1 MRRSSALGILAA
13 TAAASSAPAVHAQ
26 TLRVVRLGATP
37 SDPVIPAIYAQ
48 EAGLFRRAG
57 LDVQLIP
64 MPNGAAGTA
73 AVLGGSLEIATGNMV
88 AIATAHEREV
98 PLQIASPGSVY
109 NAKAPVVLAFA
120 LSSSTIK
127 RPRDLSG
134 KVFASSGLA
143 DLNMVTALALV
154 AKDGGDPDSIR
165 KVELPIAAQLAAL
178 DAGRIDAGI
187 LLAPLSQEARLNP
200 KYRVIMSPYDAV
212 APAFSNG
219 VYLANTPYITSNP
232 DTIER
237 FARAVREASIY
248 ANAHH
253 AETAP
258 LLAATTKMDP
268 EQVKRFTRE
277 SYFETLE
284 IPKFQVCIDFFAT
297 HKILKAS
304 FPAQDMISAPAIAA
318 WR

>member
-1 MRRSSALGILAA
+1 MRRSTVLGTI
-13 TAAASSAPAVHAQ
+13 AAAAAAGSAPAVVAQ
-26 TLRVVRLGATP
+26 ALRVVRLGATI
-37 SDPVIPAIYAQ
+37 SDPVIPAVYAQ
-48 EAGLFRRAG
+48 QAGLFRRAG

-64 MPNGAAGTA
+64 MANGAAATA
-73 AVLGGSLEIATGNMV
+73 AVLGGSLELATGNMV

-120 LSSSTIK
+120 LSSSGIK

-134 KVFASSGLA
+134 KVFASGGLT
-143 DLNMVTALALV
+143 DLNMVTALTLV

-187 LLAPLSQEARLNP
+187 LLAPLSQEARFNP

-212 APAFSNG
+212 APAFANG
-219 VYLANTPYITSNP
+219 VYLATTPYITANAE
-232 DTIER
+232 TIER
-237 FARAVREASIY
+237 FARTVREASIY

-253 AETAP
+253 AETAL
-258 LLAATTKMDP
+258 LLADAMKMDP

-277 SYFETLE
+277 SYFESLDVQ
-284 IPKFQVCIDFFAT
+284 KFQVCIDFFAT